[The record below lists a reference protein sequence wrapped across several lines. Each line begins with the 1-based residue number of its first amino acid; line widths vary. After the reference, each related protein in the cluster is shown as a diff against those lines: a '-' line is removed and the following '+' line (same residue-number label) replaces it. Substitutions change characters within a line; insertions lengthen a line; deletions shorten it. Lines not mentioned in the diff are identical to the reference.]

1 MLFNSF
7 EFILLFLPLVLIGY
21 YLLNRSAN
29 ASISKIWLVFCSLFF
44 YSWWNI
50 SYLPLLLI
58 SIIYNYCTGI
68 LLGNSKSGRMRF
80 ILAMGGVVF
89 NIALLGYYKY
99 WGFIVFNTNT
109 LFNTEYPLLH
119 IALPLAISFFTFQ
132 QIAYLVDCYRGDV
145 KESSFL
151 NYMLFITFFPQL
163 IAGPIVHHKEM
174 MPQFDRHENRLF
186 NFENQAKG
194 VFIFSIGLFKKVILA
209 DTFAIWSTQGFN
221 QVNELSMI
229 EGWVTALS
237 FVFQLYFDFSGYM
250 DMAMGAAL
258 FFNIKLPLNFN
269 SPYKAL
275 DIQEA
280 WNRWHMTL
288 GRFLYQYVYIP
299 MNKLMLKR
307 VFTPLGMKKQVMLRT
322 NLSLILLFL
331 ISGIWHG
338 AGWTFITFGLLHGI
352 ATVCH
357 RIWKKAGLKL
367 PRIPA
372 WFLTF
377 GFIVIAFTFFRAASI
392 TDALKVLSSMFGL
405 NGIVLPVK
413 FEGLFAHIQ
422 IQNIIVFDN
431 FTMINMSG
439 AIKYLIIGFILVLC
453 CRNSVQLMEKFKPNV
468 LYLIFSLFLLLYS
481 LMNLTKVSEF
491 LYFNF

>member
-1 MLFNSF
+1 
-7 EFILLFLPLVLIGY
+7 
-21 YLLNRSAN
+21 
-29 ASISKIWLVFCSLFF
+29 
-44 YSWWNI
+44 
-50 SYLPLLLI
+50 
-58 SIIYNYCTGI
+58 
-68 LLGNSKSGRMRF
+68 
-80 ILAMGGVVF
+80 
-89 NIALLGYYKY
+89 
-99 WGFIVFNTNT
+99 
-109 LFNTEYPLLH
+109 
-119 IALPLAISFFTFQ
+119 
-132 QIAYLVDCYRGDV
+132 
-145 KESSFL
+145 
-151 NYMLFITFFPQL
+151 
-163 IAGPIVHHKEM
+163 
-174 MPQFDRHENRLF
+174 
-186 NFENQAKG
+186 
-194 VFIFSIGLFKKVILA
+194 
-209 DTFAIWSTQGFN
+209 
-221 QVNELSMI
+221 
-229 EGWVTALS
+229 
-237 FVFQLYFDFSGYM
+237 
-250 DMAMGAAL
+250 
-258 FFNIKLPLNFN
+258 
-269 SPYKAL
+269 
-275 DIQEA
+275 
-280 WNRWHMTL
+280 
-288 GRFLYQYVYIP
+288 
-299 MNKLMLKR
+299 MLKR